1 MQLAVSW
8 DELGI
13 ADYHDRRL
21 ENRVALSI
29 RIEVTGFDLERKFF
43 TETTHTIDISKSGC
57 GFLLKR
63 RLARGGILV
72 IKILAAD
79 GPQPAGPR
87 SFLYQV
93 ARSTPEASRWITG
106 AAKLQP
112 ESLWSA
118 VFPEAESA
126 VMPNIS

>member
-1 MQLAVSW
+1 MRVSW
-8 DELGI
+8 EELGI

-21 ENRVALSI
+21 ESRVAVSI
-29 RIEVTGFDLERKFF
+29 RIEVTGSDLEGKFF
-43 TETTHTIDISKSGC
+43 SETTRTIDISKTGC

-63 RLARGGILV
+63 RLARGGILA
-72 IKILAAD
+72 IKILDKDARH
-79 GPQPAGPR
+79 PARRKP
-87 SFLYQV
+87 FFYQV
-93 ARSTPEASRWITG
+93 ARSTPEAGRWITG